1 MGDFYNWSN
10 VPNFWEEFLNSLEPM
25 PNVNQTFNYIPT
37 SSSYHHQ
44 PPVLQHPHLVM
55 PIETFGPASAP
66 DSAPAWNSSSN
77 DTEASYSRIVSSVN
91 TPSSTHSIPEQKKR
105 VSPLPFLPFRRNAL
119 IMTDSLQKYREGS
132 SCSDSANDFSHP
144 KKSAKRSPTAADREK
159 TNLVRG
165 DKACLPCQLE
175 KRGVRSFLITALP
188 G

>member
-1 MGDFYNWSN
+1 MGDFYDWSD
-10 VPNFWEEFLNSLEPM
+10 VPLSPLPPNFMEEFLSSLEPM

-66 DSAPAWNSSSN
+66 DSVPAWSASSN
-77 DTEASYSRIVSSVN
+77 DTEASHSRIVSSVN

-119 IMTDSLQKYREGS
+119 IMTDSYRNIGKAPHARTPPTTSHIPRSLQSVLQLLPTE
-132 SCSDSANDFSHP
+132 
-144 KKSAKRSPTAADREK
+144 KK
-159 TNLVRG
+159 
-165 DKACLPCQLE
+165 Q
-175 KRGVRSFLITALP
+175 I
-188 G
+188 

>member
-1 MGDFYNWSN
+1 LKFVDMGDFYDWSDFPLP
-10 VPNFWEEFLNSLEPM
+10 PNFMEFLSSLEPM

-37 SSSYHHQ
+37 SSSYHDQ

-66 DSAPAWNSSSN
+66 DSVPAWSASSN
-77 DTEASYSRIVSSVN
+77 DTEASHSRIVSSVN

-105 VSPLPFLPFRRNAL
+105 
-119 IMTDSLQKYREGS
+119 KYREGS
-132 SCSDSANDFSHP
+132 SCSDSANDLSHP

-175 KRGVRSFLITALP
+175 KRGVRSFLIAALLDSH
-188 G
+188 